1 MERTNQMK
9 SRLITVAVSLAIAL
23 LAGCDGDD
31 GRDGAQGAQGAQGP
45 QGVQGEQGPQGDQ
58 GASGPAGED
67 GLDASVK
74 LSRLDVLS
82 NTNNAFFVND
92 EGRLQAMSAQ
102 QIKEVRGGAKN
113 VILFVGDGMGVST
126 ITAARILDGEQK
138 GMSWDDSVSS
148 NFDGP
153 ESNDLSFDRFPYAGL
168 VKVYNANS
176 QVPDSA
182 GTMNAM
188 VTGVKTDIGTFGYD
202 ETVVRSDCTTGTA
215 ANVLTTALELAEI
228 AGMATGIVST
238 ARITHA
244 TPAANYAKSVNRDY
258 EDNSDIPAGCGAE
271 DIASQLINLEDRLE
285 ARISGAE
292 VDGIDVVMGGGRRHF
307 LPNDAAFNVEKP
319 VAAGAEGDRTDGRNL
334 FTEWQAKYPD
344 GVVAHDKDDFDQ
356 VDTESTEKLMAIF
369 NESHMQYE
377 LDRDNDILGEPS
389 LASMTEK
396 AIQILDNNPK
406 GFFLQ
411 IESGRIDHAH
421 HAGNAAGALADTI
434 EMARAVAVAD
444 RLTSDEDTLIIV
456 TADHSHVMT
465 IGGYVKRGNPILGKA
480 IYAGASTPQLAADG
494 LPFTT
499 LTYTNGR
506 GFCDLGTETDSD
518 AGYGCAITSGRVDIS
533 SIDTLASGYH
543 QEAIIP
549 LTSETHAGE
558 DIAVFGHGPGAS
570 LVRGTN
576 EQNVIFHFMDYS
588 ADLINRADQALN

>member
-1 MERTNQMK
+1 MESNTRMNSPLSTIA
-9 SRLITVAVSLAIAL
+9 LSLALVL
-23 LAGCDGDD
+23 LAGCEGDD
-31 GRDGAQGAQGAQGP
+31 GKDGAQGP
-45 QGVQGEQGPQGDQ
+45 QGVAGAAGADGAQGPQ
-58 GASGPAGED
+58 GPAGED

-74 LSRLDVLS
+74 LSRVDLLS

-102 QIKEVRGGAKN
+102 EIKEIRGSAKN

-126 ITAARILDGEQK
+126 VTAARIREGEQK
-138 GMSWDDSVSS
+138 GMTWDDSLSS

-153 ESNDLSFDRFPYAGL
+153 ESNDLSFDRFPQAGFI
-168 VKVYNANS
+168 KVYNANS

-202 ETVVRSDCTTGTA
+202 ETVTRGDCTTGTA
-215 ANVLTTALELAEI
+215 NNVLTSALELAEI
-228 AGMATGIVST
+228 AGMSTGIIST

-244 TPAANYAKSVNRDY
+244 TPAANYAKSVERNY
-258 EDNSDIPAGCGAE
+258 EDISDVPAGCGAE
-271 DIASQLINLEDRLE
+271 DIASQLISLEDRLE
-285 ARISGAE
+285 ARISGAS

-307 LPNDAAFNVEKP
+307 LPNDVAANIEKP
-319 VAAGAEGDRTDGRNL
+319 AAAGAEGDRTDGRNL
-334 FTEWQAKYPD
+334 FTEWQTKYPN
-344 GVVAHDKDDFDQ
+344 GTVAHDKAGFDA
-356 VDTESTEKLMAIF
+356 VNTESTQKLMAIF

-377 LDRDNDILGEPS
+377 LDRGNDILGEPS
-389 LASMTEK
+389 LSAMTEK
-396 AIQILDNNPK
+396 AIQILDNNPS
-406 GFFLQ
+406 GYFLS

-434 EMARAVAVAD
+434 EMAKAVAAAD

-465 IGGYVKRGNPILGKA
+465 IGGYVRRGNPILGKA
-480 IYAGASTPQLAADG
+480 IYAGNDTPQLAADG

-506 GFCDLGTETDSD
+506 GFCDLGAETDSD
-518 AGYGCAITSGRVDIS
+518 VGYDCPITSGRVDIS
-533 SIDTLASGYH
+533 SIDTEAPGYH
-543 QEAIIP
+543 QEALIP

-558 DIAVFGHGPGAS
+558 DIAVYGHGPGAS

-576 EQNVIFHFMDYS
+576 EQNTIFHFMDY
-588 ADLINRADQALN
+588 AVDLISRANSALD